1 MRCITV
7 LALCLALSGCASS
20 GHKITQQQFDQVQ
33 AGKTTTADLIG
44 LFGEPNSRVYN
55 SNGTQTLI
63 WSYVYV
69 GFAGIGT
76 QVQTASMNIGS
87 DGTVQGYTRSG
98 NAPVPSSAGFA
109 KSPTPASAAPTQVP
123 GVALDKKAWQDQQ
136 LKKLQDSDVSYEE
149 YQVRYK
155 KIIGE

>member
-1 MRCITV
+1 MRCLTAF
-7 LALCLALSGCASS
+7 ALCLALSGCASS

-55 SNGTQTLI
+55 SDGTQTLI

-76 QVQTASMNIGS
+76 QIQTASMNIGS

-109 KSPTPASAAPTQVP
+109 KPVATAPLSTPASGP
-123 GVALDKKAWQDQQ
+123 ALDKKAWQDQQ
-136 LKKLQDSDVSYEE
+136 LKKLQESDVSYEE

-155 KIIGE
+155 KIMGE